1 MKNHIAAILAGAF
14 VFSASAVYALGTV
27 SVSADP
33 KTETVKVIASFGET
47 EKVSVSVF
55 NSNFTVNAV
64 NKQKYDSE
72 TFKMDLDE
80 FTLKS
85 DADKSAS
92 VDYVKQ
98 LAKSGEFSYKSNGR
112 KGRYA
117 VYAVS
122 ETGESA
128 FKYFTYI
135 KETDYPAVLEE
146 FNNLKSA
153 SETEDFMAYY
163 EEIFFSNPVYSQL
176 NGESKVLIAK
186 ELFGKK
192 EKENYESADKI
203 SSDYALNAEV
213 LKFYEFKE
221 TEDAV
226 KFLVKNAGLLGIA
239 DIDKNFLSANDT
251 YKANVAEYVRKK
263 GAECYDGWSKAFAE
277 AAKQYGTDSTTP
289 DSGKG
294 GSKGGSGG
302 GKSFSASN
310 DVIKNDTAPAQSV
323 WNDMDLSHW
332 AYESV
337 LRLNQRGVISGDGN
351 KNFRPDD
358 SITRA
363 EFLKIVLSAIG
374 LDIKDAECTFKD
386 VSADDWF
393 YTFAATA
400 QKTEI
405 AKGGTDGNFNP
416 NDKISRQ
423 DAVKILYNAAMFKTY
438 AMKEN
443 REYTEFIDGESIA
456 DYAKT
461 AVKQMYCA
469 NVINGYSDQSFKPTA
484 NVTRAESAKMVFSFL
499 QSAV

>member
-1 MKNHIAAILAGAF
+1 MKNHIAAILAGAL
-14 VFSASAVYALGTV
+14 VFSASAVYASCTV

-33 KTETVKVIASFGET
+33 KTETVKVTALFDND

-55 NSNFTVNAV
+55 NANFTVNAV
-64 NKQKYDSE
+64 VSQKYNDE
-72 TFKMDLDE
+72 MFKRDFDTFSV
-80 FTLKS
+80 KS
-85 DADKSAS
+85 DADKKLSI
-92 VDYVKQ
+92 DYVKQ
-98 LAKSGEFSYKSNGR
+98 LAKPGAFSYKSNGD

-117 VYAVS
+117 AYAVS

-135 KETDYPAVLEE
+135 KESDYPAVLEE
-146 FNNLKSA
+146 FNLLKSA
-153 SETEDFMAYY
+153 AETENFIAYY
-163 EEIFFSNPVYSQL
+163 EDVFFSNPNYSQL
-176 NGESKVLIAK
+176 NDESRTLIAK
-186 ELFGKK
+186 ELFGR
-192 EKENYESADKI
+192 KENYKSVDEI
-203 SSDYALNAEV
+203 SSDYILNADV
-213 LKFYEFKE
+213 LKFYELKE
-221 TEDAV
+221 TTDAV
-226 KFLVKNAGLLGIA
+226 KFIVKNADLLGIA

-251 YKANVAEYVRKK
+251 YKSSIAEYIRKK
-263 GAECYDGWSKAFAE
+263 GAECYNGWRKVFAE
-277 AAKQYGTDSTTP
+277 AANQYGAGITEQ
-289 DSGKG
+289 DSGNG
-294 GSKGGSGG
+294 SGSKGGSGG
-302 GKSFSASN
+302 GKKFSAPSN
-310 DVIKNDTAPAQSV
+310 ETNNNIWTVQSV

-337 LRLNQRGVISGDGN
+337 LRLNQRGVVSGYGN
-351 KNFRPDD
+351 KNFCPDNN
-358 SITRA
+358 ITRA
-363 EFLKIVLSAIG
+363 EFLKIVLSATEI
-374 LDIKDAECTFKD
+374 DIKGIDCTFKD
-386 VSADDWF
+386 VSKDDWF
-393 YTFAATA
+393 YSFAATA

-405 AKGGTDGNFNP
+405 ANGDLYGNFSP

-484 NVTRAESAKMVFSFL
+484 YVTRAESAKMVFSFL